1 VRAVIG
7 LAHGL
12 GLPALAEGVET
23 NDQLEILIE
32 EGCDEMQGFLI
43 GRPLPVE
50 AYANLLTR
58 DDAVARA

>member
-1 VRAVIG
+1 M
-7 LAHGL
+7 
-12 GLPALAEGVET
+12 
-23 NDQLEILIE
+23 EILIE

-50 AYANLLTR
+50 AYANLLNR